1 MSKLGSDNSGLEKL
15 LLKAVSSES
24 FLSTEQNSL
33 FFGTQ
38 LSLSRLGN
46 WTGGRPGYEPAP
58 TVHKLQILV
67 SLRYGIAK
75 NDWLDL
81 RILFKIDL
89 DSLLFDLELFSSKIM
104 N

>member
-1 MSKLGSDNSGLEKL
+1 MSELWSDNSGLEKL
-15 LLKAVSSES
+15 LLKAVNSET
-24 FLSTEQNSL
+24 FLLTEQNSL

-38 LSLSRLGN
+38 LFLSRLGS
-46 WTGGRPGYEPAP
+46 WTEGRPGYEPAP
-58 TVHKLQILV
+58 TAHKLQILV
-67 SLRYGIAK
+67 SLRYGTAK
-75 NDWLDL
+75 NDGLDS